1 VEMIRSQ
8 YQTKVFRA
16 EIRVNVRLTE
26 APSFGRTILDYAS
39 SSTGAEAY
47 RSLAA
52 EVLLRCRKEGKK

>member
-1 VEMIRSQ
+1 
-8 YQTKVFRA
+8 VFRA

-39 SSTGAEAY
+39 SSTGAAAY